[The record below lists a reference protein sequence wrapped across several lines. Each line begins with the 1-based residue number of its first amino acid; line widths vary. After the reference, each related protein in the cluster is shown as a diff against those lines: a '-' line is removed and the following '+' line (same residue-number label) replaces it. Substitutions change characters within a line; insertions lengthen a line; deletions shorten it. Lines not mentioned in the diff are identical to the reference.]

1 MFHRN
6 TQPTSRSH
14 ADPSA
19 EFQEDVVDLV
29 SEGLCCGK
37 RISRMLAKAHKAG
50 VKGISPK
57 IRKAGGKNHA
67 RAIQRHTLRVEN
79 GLNTIGSNAD
89 SMTGKLTRRSVISY
103 PSICL

>member
-19 EFQEDVVDLV
+19 EFQEDVIDLV

-37 RISRMLAKAHKAG
+37 RISRLLGKAHKAG
-50 VKGISPK
+50 IKGINPK
-57 IRKAGGKNHA
+57 VRKAQGKNHA
-67 RAIQRHTLRVEN
+67 RAIQRHANPEHGLSRYGPWTDTLEFVLR
-79 GLNTIGSNAD
+79 GRAKG
-89 SMTGKLTRRSVISY
+89 Y
-103 PSICL
+103 